1 MKVLNLQ
8 CSLQHSFEGWF
19 ASEDDFQ
26 LQKSRNWVQCPL
38 CGDSAVL
45 KMPSAPRLNLRTA
58 KKPDGP
64 RTVEAKQAIVLEES
78 THSPR
83 QGILKPNTDEDAA
96 HAALSSQNF
105 SAEANPELHERK
117 VRSDLATQHHAAFTK
132 AVREMVQNSTDV
144 GERFAEEARQMHY
157 GEKQTRS
164 IRGQASRSETIALLE
179 EGIDILPLPSW
190 PGLKETLQ

>member
-1 MKVLNLQ
+1 MKVINLQ
-8 CSLQHSFEGWF
+8 CSQQHFFEGWF

-26 LQKSRNWVQCPL
+26 LQKSRNWVQCPM

-45 KMPSAPRLNLRTA
+45 KMPSAPRLNLRAA
-58 KKPDGP
+58 KKPDAS
-64 RTVEAKQAIVLEES
+64 RTVEAEAIASEKS
-78 THSPR
+78 IHSPR
-83 QGILKPNTDEDAA
+83 PATSKPNADTDSS
-96 HAALSSQNF
+96 HAAPINQN
-105 SAEANPELHERK
+105 SYGEAKHE
-117 VRSDLATQHHAAFTK
+117 SHDGNMGSGLAIEHQAAFAK

-157 GEKQTRS
+157 GEKQARS

>member
-8 CSLQHSFEGWF
+8 CSKQHSFEGWF

-38 CGDSAVL
+38 CGDSVVL
-45 KMPSAPRLNLRTA
+45 KMPSAPRLNLKAA
-58 KKPDGP
+58 KKPNAL
-64 RTVEAKQAIVLEES
+64 RTVEAKEAPDLKQS
-78 THSPR
+78 THSPIP
-83 QGILKPNTDEDAA
+83 GIPKSNTDADAA
-96 HAALSSQNF
+96 HAALLNQNF
-105 SAEANPELHERK
+105 SGTANPELLEGK
-117 VRSDLATQHHAAFTK
+117 ASSDLATQHHAAFAK

-157 GEKQTRS
+157 GEKQARS